1 MAQAIARARFLR
13 IAPRKARLV
22 AGLIRG
28 KRVEEAQNILD
39 FTVKKSSPLIR
50 KVLDAA
56 VANAEQTALERNERV
71 EAEDFIIQRVQ
82 VDEGPVMKRFMP
94 AARGRAKRIRKRM
107 SHITLIIGDKRE

>member
-28 KRVEEAQNILD
+28 KRVEDAQLILD
-39 FTVKKSSPLIR
+39 FTVKKASPLIR
-50 KVLDAA
+50 KVLAAA
-56 VANAEQTALERNERV
+56 VANAEHEATERNERV
-71 EAEDFIIQRVQ
+71 AAEDFIIQRVE
-82 VDEGPVMKRFMP
+82 VDEGPVMRRFTP

-107 SHITLIIGDKRE
+107 SHITLIIGNTRE